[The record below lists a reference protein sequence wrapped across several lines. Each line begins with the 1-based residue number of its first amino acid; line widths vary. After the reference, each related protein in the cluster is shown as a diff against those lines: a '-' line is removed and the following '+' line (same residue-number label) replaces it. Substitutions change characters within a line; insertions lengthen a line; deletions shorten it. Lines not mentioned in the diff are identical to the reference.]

1 MNFLIKLIISTLA
14 VMMVSYILPGVHVQ
28 SFGIALMVACVL
40 AFLNALIK
48 PILVLFTLPITLI
61 TLGLFLLVINAIIII
76 ITDRLIDGFEVS
88 SFGIALLFSL
98 ILSIVTSVMESLAG
112 QNQNRRHPR
121 AKGAGTQPPERGKRP
136 RRCSFRSRRSQRSR

>member
-1 MNFLIKLIISTLA
+1 MNFIIKLIISTLA

-112 QNQNRRHPR
+112 QNQRQKKNGNF
-121 AKGAGTQPPERGKRP
+121 KSAGLCAVK
-136 RRCSFRSRRSQRSR
+136 

>member
-1 MNFLIKLIISTLA
+1 MNFIIKLIISTLA

-98 ILSIVTSVMESLAG
+98 ILSIVTSVMVSLAG
-112 QNQNRRHPR
+112 QNQR
-121 AKGAGTQPPERGKRP
+121 Q
-136 RRCSFRSRRSQRSR
+136 